1 MIEDF
6 SGGLI
11 LRGNKVLM
19 FFDEEQ
25 DFWTVPSGKREKSEL
40 SADAALRVTED
51 MTGCSSEVQKYQ
63 RKFKTSFQLSGEE
76 VTWQPY
82 MMEINGNPERGEW
95 VKKSE
100 IPAKKLSPPLQKIGD
115 KLADKL

>member
-6 SGGLI
+6 SGGLVT
-11 LRGNKVLM
+11 RGKKVLM

-25 DFWTVPSGKREKSEL
+25 DFWTVPSGKRESREL
-40 SADAALRVTED
+40 SADAATRVTED
-51 MTGCSSEVQKYQ
+51 MTGCSSEVLKYQ
-63 RKFKTSFQLSGEE
+63 GKFKTTFEMQGEE

-82 MMEINGNPERGEW
+82 MMEIDGNPERGEW
-95 VKKSE
+95 VDVSE
-100 IPAKKLSPPLQKIGD
+100 IPEKKLSPPLSKIGD